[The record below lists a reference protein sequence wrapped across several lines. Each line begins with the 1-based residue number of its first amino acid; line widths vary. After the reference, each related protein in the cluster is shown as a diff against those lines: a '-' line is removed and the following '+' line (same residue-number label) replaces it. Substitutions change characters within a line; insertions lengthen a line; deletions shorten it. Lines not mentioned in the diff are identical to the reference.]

1 MLSLLR
7 QVLDEEQANLI
18 FCMLISIPISFLLK
32 LINQKYLFLA
42 LSMTVTLAFQTFL
55 FPTECYFLWIQQQIV
70 YALVLFAPRKIVGH
84 CILIE
89 SFIALAFV
97 QIRRI
102 YIAYGVNGVDI
113 TGIFM
118 MQLFVWVGMGY
129 NYQNGG

>member
-1 MLSLLR
+1 
-7 QVLDEEQANLI
+7 
-18 FCMLISIPISFLLK
+18 
-32 LINQKYLFLA
+32 
-42 LSMTVTLAFQTFL
+42 MTVTLAFQKFL
-55 FPTECYFLWIQQQIV
+55 FPTECYFLWIQQQLIF
-70 YALVLFAPRKIVGH
+70 ALVLFAPRKYVGH
-84 CILIE
+84 YILVE
-89 SFIALAFV
+89 SFLALAFV

>member
-1 MLSLLR
+1 
-7 QVLDEEQANLI
+7 
-18 FCMLISIPISFLLK
+18 MLISIPISYLLK
-32 LINQKYLFLA
+32 LIKQKYLFLA

-55 FPTECYFLWIQQQIV
+55 FPTECYFLWAQQQIV
-70 YALVLFAPRKIVGH
+70 YILVLFAPRKHVGH
-84 CILIE
+84 FILIE
-89 SFIALAFV
+89 SFLALAAI

-129 NYQNGG
+129 NYQNGA